1 MASLSDQF
9 SSSVLSADE
18 LRTLTTWPDQVIED
32 YLNIVSSL
40 LAVARD
46 VVILNEGSQD
56 SPTQEEFDDLLAL
69 VNKNINDILNLQIN
83 DLNLE
88 QAIYA
93 W

>member
-1 MASLSDQF
+1 MADFLNQF
-9 SSSVLSADE
+9 NNSVLSADE
-18 LRTLTTWPDQVIED
+18 LRQLTSWPPQVIDD
-32 YLNIVSSL
+32 YLSIVESL
-40 LAVARD
+40 LIVARD
-46 VVILNEGSQD
+46 VSRIDDDVHD
-56 SPTQEEFDDLLAL
+56 APTQEEFDDLLAL